1 MAQPLI
7 GPGDLISQ
15 SWQNLRRNIRAYA
28 EFLVWIGLLSVVQWA
43 IWVATRALIPE
54 NVLRSAV
61 LALLTLPVALVLAT
75 LTAAMIDA
83 TARAVQKKPV
93 DVRAS
98 MSTGVHKLIPFIWVS
113 FLSSAATLL
122 GFVFLVIP
130 GLIFLVWYRFSQN
143 FVVVDDVRGIAA
155 MGASRKLVAGRWW
168 AALVRIALPALF
180 FYVAA
185 SFVTAL
191 AYLLIGSLLGDPGV
205 FFGQADVNDL
215 SNTHTLITSVIP
227 QIVNG
232 IALPLF
238 LGADILLWL
247 DLKRTAS
254 GRPA

>member
-7 GPGDLISQ
+7 GPGDLISL
-15 SWQNLRRNIRAYA
+15 SWQNLRRNIKVYA
-28 EFLVWIGLLSVVQWA
+28 EFLVWIALLGVVQWA
-43 IWVATRALIPE
+43 IWVVTRALIPE

-61 LALLTLPVALVLAT
+61 LALLSLPVALVLAA

-83 TARAVQKKPV
+83 TARGVQKKPI

-98 MSTGVHKLIPFIWVS
+98 MSTGVHKLIPFIWVA
-113 FLSSAATLL
+113 FLSSAATLV
-122 GFVFLVIP
+122 GFILLVIP
-130 GLIFLVWYRFSQN
+130 GFIFLVWYRFSQN
-143 FVVVDDVRGIAA
+143 FAVVDDLRGMAA
-155 MGASRKLVAGRWW
+155 MGASRKLSAGRWW
-168 AALVRIALPALF
+168 PVFVRIALPTLF

-191 AYLLIGSLLGDPGV
+191 AYLLIGSILGDPGV

-215 SNTHTLITSVIP
+215 PNTHTLITSVIP

-238 LGADILLWL
+238 LGSDIILWL
-247 DLKRTAS
+247 ELKRTA
-254 GRPA
+254 GRP